1 MFLKKRRS
9 QIFEHRN
16 LMLPSLMAKFRADV
30 FGGIIILVVG
40 NDDKTTKQPFY
51 PEERSAPCLPLR
63 ILVQKD
69 KS

>member
-16 LMLPSLMAKFRADV
+16 LYVTLMTKFRADV

-51 PEERSAPCLPLR
+51 PEERSAPYLPLR

>member
-1 MFLKKRRS
+1 
-9 QIFEHRN
+9 
-16 LMLPSLMAKFRADV
+16 MLPSLMAKFRADV